1 MSWAARVSL
10 SFGVAIECATE
21 KRRTTVVITEVR
33 IKLMEDSN
41 ENERLQAFCSVTF
54 DDAFV
59 VRDLKIIE
67 GTKGS
72 FVAMPSRKL
81 TDRCPGC
88 GCKNHLR
95 ARFCNQCGGKLDEDR
110 ATRDADGRV
119 KLHADIAH
127 PINSAC
133 REVIQTAVLKA
144 FQAEKE
150 RSKQPGYVCTYD
162 DYDSDYDGA
171 ASYTQIVGE
180 MSGSRGY
187 RTNGGSRKEASSQ
200 TIGREDKRAEGFGA
214 GIL

>member
-1 MSWAARVSL
+1 M
-10 SFGVAIECATE
+10 
-21 KRRTTVVITEVR
+21 VITEVR
-33 IKLMEDSN
+33 IKLMDDNN

-54 DDAFV
+54 DNAFV

-88 GCKNHLR
+88 GSTNHLR
-95 ARFCNQCGGKLDEDR
+95 ARHCNQCGTKLDEDR

-133 REVIQTAVLKA
+133 REVIQGAVLKA
-144 FQAEKE
+144 FNAEKE

-162 DYDSDYDGA
+162 DYDHDEYTGT
-171 ASYTQIVGE
+171 SYTQIVGE
-180 MSGSRGY
+180 VNARGY
-187 RTNGGSRKEASSQ
+187 RTHGRHQAQASHANHAAAAPAPVREEKVKE
-200 TIGREDKRAEGFGA
+200 FGA
-214 GIL
+214 GVM

>member
-1 MSWAARVSL
+1 
-10 SFGVAIECATE
+10 
-21 KRRTTVVITEVR
+21 VVITEVR
-33 IKLMEDSN
+33 IKLMDDNN

-54 DDAFV
+54 DDMFV

-95 ARFCNQCGGKLDEDR
+95 ARFCNACGGKLDEDR

-144 FQAEKE
+144 YREEKE

-162 DYDSDYDGA
+162 DYDSDYETI
-171 ASYTQIVGE
+171 SYGQVVSE
-180 MSGSRGY
+180 MGTAPRGY
-187 RTNGGSRKEASSQ
+187 RTHGAHGSRGNHSPAQPTAEATGAARQ
-200 TIGREDKRAEGFGA
+200 DKQAEGFGA

>member
-1 MSWAARVSL
+1 
-10 SFGVAIECATE
+10 
-21 KRRTTVVITEVR
+21 VVITEVR
-33 IKLMEDSN
+33 IKLMEDNN

-95 ARFCNQCGGKLDEDR
+95 ARFCNACGGKLDEDR

-144 FQAEKE
+144 FHAEKE

-162 DYDSDYDGA
+162 DFDSDYDGA
-171 ASYTQIVGE
+171 ASYTQIVSE
-180 MSGSRGY
+180 MNTAPRGY
-187 RTNGGSRKEASSQ
+187 RTHGAGRKEAPSQ
-200 TIGREDKRAEGFGA
+200 VGGHEDKRAGGFGA

>member
-1 MSWAARVSL
+1 
-10 SFGVAIECATE
+10 
-21 KRRTTVVITEVR
+21 VVITEVR
-33 IKLMEDSN
+33 IKLMEDGN

-54 DDAFV
+54 DNAFV

-81 TDRCPGC
+81 TDRCMQC

-95 ARFCNQCGGKLDEDR
+95 ARFCNQCGAKLDEDR
-110 ATRDADGRV
+110 ATRDADGRA

-144 FQAEKE
+144 YHEE
-150 RSKQPGYVCTYD
+150 RERAKQPGYVSSYD
-162 DYDSDYDGA
+162 DFDSDYEGTYSQVISELNTSHA
-171 ASYTQIVGE
+171 NGGE
-180 MSGSRGY
+180 Y
-187 RTNGGSRKEASSQ
+187 RTHNGHGPRGPHLNRPNNGHDAARTVPAREEAGES
-200 TIGREDKRAEGFGA
+200 EGFGA